1 MSCLVYSFDLC
12 ILHVCI
18 FVVTEMWTI
27 SKDSTG
33 TIAYVRNLYW
43 EGYSFYAMIGAN
55 EYGGAYFGLGV
66 PNYDIAF
73 ML

>member
-1 MSCLVYSFDLC
+1 
-12 ILHVCI
+12 
-18 FVVTEMWTI
+18 MWTI

-43 EGYSFYAMIGAN
+43 EGYSFYAMVGAN